1 MKKNS
6 KNTKTKSKQTQTF
19 RLLLIP
25 STAIHRFFIKELGA
39 KPWVYGT
46 DHAFFQATLNE
57 EQFRKLKVSGVPF
70 TVQKE
75 TML

>member
-1 MKKNS
+1 MKK
-6 KNTKTKSKQTQTF
+6 KQKF

-25 STAIHRFFIKELGA
+25 STAVHRYFIRELGA

-46 DHAFFQATLNE
+46 DPSFFQATLNA
-57 EQFRKLKVSGVPF
+57 EQFRKLKVSGVPY